1 MTNRRKA
8 QINAAIMRMVEII
21 ENPLIYL
28 ISALLLPYRAITA
41 KIAEKRS
48 IALTMVMNHL
58 KSFVMLFFVAE
69 LYAKMI
75 VNVVAEVL
83 KETSASR

>member
-1 MTNRRKA
+1 MTNKRKA
-8 QINAAIMRMVEII
+8 PINAAIMRIVDNI

-28 ISALLLPYRAITA
+28 ISALLLPYRAIIA

-48 IALTMVMNHL
+48 NALTMVTNHL
-58 KSFVMLFFVAE
+58 KSFVMLSFVAR